1 MPSTAPSFQE
11 ANATSLAEIAQLAGV
26 GVEDVFLYSE
36 HPTKTSGRWEFQS
49 WIDGVP
55 GAKTVCLSLLK
66 ATANVAVVLAW
77 CRTHPDEARALT
89 ENYRP

>member
-1 MPSTAPSFQE
+1 MPSAAPTFLE
-11 ANATSLAEIAQLAGV
+11 AHAVALADIAQLAGV

-36 HPTKTSGRWEFQS
+36 HPTKTSGRWVFQS

-55 GAKTVCLSLLK
+55 GAKTVCLSPLQ

-77 CRTHPDEARALT
+77 CRAHPAEARALT